1 MVFPINIKTIG
12 LTQNVPNVGANGRS
26 PLRYHRGYKISVRKS
41 WTSKTVQF
49 LTVSFCLDL
58 FLLSYVPSAIAHQVK
73 IAEEV
78 GATIHVEPND
88 NPRAGENS
96 QTWFALTR
104 KGGKSIAVEECDCQ
118 LAVYKQPRK
127 PGDSPVLKP
136 ALKPLSAEQYK
147 DIPGADIVFP
157 QVGVYQVALTGKA
170 KDANSFKP
178 FDLQFD
184 VTVAAGN
191 TVTKPIQEIAFKETK
206 EISQEKSLEVA
217 NKNTSSN
224 QEFGLPWWIFA
235 LPLLGVG
242 GFFVWKKIK

>member
-1 MVFPINIKTIG
+1 MVFPINIKT
-12 LTQNVPNVGANGRS
+12 N
-26 PLRYHRGYKISVRKS
+26 
-41 WTSKTVQF
+41 KTAQF
-49 LTVSFCLDL
+49 LSAIFCLDL
-58 FLLSYVPSAIAHQVK
+58 FLLNYVPSAIAHQVK
-73 IAEEV
+73 IAQEV

-88 NPRAGENS
+88 SPRAGENS

-104 KGGKSIAVEECDCQ
+104 KGGKPIALAECDCQ

-136 ALKPLSAEQYK
+136 ELKPLSAEQYK
-147 DIPGADIVFP
+147 EIPGADIVFP
-157 QVGVYQVALTGKA
+157 QVGAYQVALTGKA
-170 KDANSFKP
+170 KDATSFKP

-191 TVTKPIQEIAFKETK
+191 SVTKPIQET
-206 EISQEKSLEVA
+206 SQEKSLEIA

-224 QEFGLPWWIFA
+224 QEFGLPWWIFV
-235 LPLLGVG
+235 LPVLGVG